1 MHSHFDQLVPLNVS
15 IITVSDTRDE
25 STDKSGAFLAEAAQT
40 AGHHVVH
47 RQIVVDD
54 LYQIRAVV
62 SDRIAAADTQ
72 VVLLT
77 GGTGFRLRDV
87 TPEAVTPLL
96 DREIPGF
103 GEYFRSVSA
112 AEIGTS
118 TMQSRVLGGVANGTL
133 VFCLPG
139 STNACRTAWNG
150 ILKEQLD
157 ATHKPCNFVEILDVN
172 PAAAEAQPS

>member
-1 MHSHFDQLVPLNVS
+1 MHSQFEQLVPLNVS
-15 IITVSDTRDE
+15 VITVSDTRDE
-25 STDKSGAFLAEAAQT
+25 STDKSGAFLADAARG

-47 RQIVVDD
+47 REIVVDD

-72 VVLLT
+72 VILLT
-77 GGTGFRLRDV
+77 GGTGFRHRDV
-87 TPEAVTPLL
+87 TPEAVAPLL

-103 GEYFRSVSA
+103 GEYFRALSTT
-112 AEIGTS
+112 EIGTS
-118 TMQSRVLGGVANGTL
+118 TMQSRVLGGIANRTL

-150 ILKEQLD
+150 IFSEQLD
-157 ATHKPCNFVEILDVN
+157 ATHRPCNFVEILGVE
-172 PAAAEAQPS
+172 PVGTEAKAS